1 MGIKGSVG
9 GTCGAGG
16 ALAATLEVWM
26 RSLSLVLVS
35 LIVACGSP
43 PAPAAKVEVDVP
55 APVVAAP
62 VVEVAKVEAAPAVA
76 KVEVQLEAGC
86 AEYLASYRRCIAEM
100 AKADA
105 PAHTTVVEQ
114 MEASWK
120 LAQAD
125 AKVAGTLAGT
135 CSSARAASKLA
146 LPECK
151 HW

>member
-1 MGIKGSVG
+1 
-9 GTCGAGG
+9 
-16 ALAATLEVWM
+16 M
-26 RSLSLVLVS
+26 RSLSPVLVS

-62 VVEVAKVEAAPAVA
+62 VVEVAKFEAAPAVA

-125 AKVAGTLAGT
+125 TKVAGTLAAT

>member
-1 MGIKGSVG
+1 
-9 GTCGAGG
+9 
-16 ALAATLEVWM
+16 M

-43 PAPAAKVEVDVP
+43 PAPAAKVEVVP

-62 VVEVAKVEAAPAVA
+62 VVEVAKVEAAPVVA

-105 PAHTTVVEQ
+105 PAHTRVVEQ

-135 CSSARAASKLA
+135 CSAARAASKLA